1 MADSPITNEGDKQII
16 INMHEEREKII
27 RTESNDLDVSGR
39 ERERERV
46 SGRERESVSGRQ
58 RESVSGRQ
66 RQSLSGSEEEQIDEQ
81 RMLEGLESSYEA
93 NKVKLVTDIKDFI
106 KKEDNTIDDID
117 ISIKADEESQVDKLE
132 RCSSQQSPQQSLA
145 SLQSVPA
152 YSEPVTI
159 REDITLDPDCLNMI
173 DDIYLDCQENLKKFF
188 DSSNI
193 GRINTGLKTKIIN
206 TNKFLQIEIN
216 TGAPGKFLLE
226 INICTSDSAG
236 NIIKLFECVHFSLFT
251 RFENGALTIRGLHFT
266 LPHNIINRSN
276 KRYSHLYIGHKFA
289 ENCLCK
295 IYAANTFIITILKS
309 IGTYFDKQM
318 SISNPAEP
326 AKPSVINFIRLL
338 RLTSGERKAIGQLLI
353 DLGEKYKVYF
363 EALVP
368 ASGPASGAACVAA
381 SGAASGAASV
391 PANGAA
397 SGAASVPANG
407 GGMKI
412 MKYNKVVE
420 KSNSKDGKNTLVNNK
435 ELKINKIKDK
445 IKILK
450 QDKIKNKDK
459 IIKQIKL
466 IEDIKTKIKIEKE
479 RARQKHKEKA
489 SIIKRKASVSKTP
502 TTKPK
507 TPKTPTAKPK
517 TPTAKPKTPKTTTAK
532 PKTTT
537 AKPKTPKTTTTAKP
551 KTTTAKPKTPK
562 TTTTKPKTTKTTTAK
577 PRTPK
582 TPKTTTAKP
591 KTTKRQANK

>member
-1 MADSPITNEGDKQII
+1 MYPDPVAS
-16 INMHEEREKII
+16 
-27 RTESNDLDVSGR
+27 
-39 ERERERV
+39 RV
-46 SGRERESVSGRQ
+46 DG
-58 RESVSGRQ
+58 
-66 RQSLSGSEEEQIDEQ
+66 
-81 RMLEGLESSYEA
+81 
-93 NKVKLVTDIKDFI
+93 
-106 KKEDNTIDDID
+106 
-117 ISIKADEESQVDKLE
+117 
-132 RCSSQQSPQQSLA
+132 
-145 SLQSVPA
+145 
-152 YSEPVTI
+152 
-159 REDITLDPDCLNMI
+159 TLDPDCLNMI
-173 DDIYLDCQENLKKFF
+173 DDIYLDCQNNLRYFF
-188 DSSNI
+188 DRNLI
-193 GRINTGLKTKIIN
+193 DINEKLKTKIIN

-251 RFENGALTIRGLHFT
+251 RFENGVLTIRGLHFT

-276 KRYSHLYIGHKFA
+276 KRYSHLYIGHKLA

-295 IYAANTFIITILKS
+295 IYAANTFIIIILKS

-318 SISNPAEP
+318 SISNPDEP

-368 ASGPASGAACVAA
+368 ASGAASGAACGPASVAACGAASVAA
-381 SGAASGAASV
+381 SGTAGT
-391 PANGAA
+391 
-397 SGAASVPANG
+397 

-479 RARQKHKEKA
+479 RAKQKHKEKA

-502 TTKPK
+502 KTPKTTTTKPKTPKTTTAKPKTPKTTTAKPKTPKTTTAKPKTPKTTTAKPKTPKTTTTKPK
-507 TPKTPTAKPK
+507 TPKTPTTKPK
-517 TPTAKPKTPKTTTAK
+517 TTTTKAKTTTTKPKTTTTKPKTPKTTTAK

-537 AKPKTPKTTTTAKP
+537 AKPKTTTAKP
-551 KTTTAKPKTPK
+551 KTTTAKPKTPR
-562 TTTTKPKTTKTTTAK
+562 TTTTKPKTPKTTTAK
-577 PRTPK
+577 PRTPRTPTAKPK

-591 KTTKRQANK
+591 KTTKRQVSK

>member
-16 INMHEEREKII
+16 INMREEREKII

-46 SGRERESVSGRQ
+46 SGRQRESLSGRQ

-106 KKEDNTIDDID
+106 KNEDKTIDDID

-132 RCSSQQSPQQSLA
+132 RCSSQQSPPQSPPQSPSQSPPQSLPQSLASLA

-368 ASGPASGAACVAA
+368 ASGAAC
-381 SGAASGAASV
+381 G
-391 PANGAA
+391 P
-397 SGAASVPANG
+397 PRT

-479 RARQKHKEKA
+479 RAKQKHKEKA
-489 SIIKRKASVSKTP
+489 SVSKT
-502 TTKPK
+502 
-507 TPKTPTAKPK
+507 
-517 TPTAKPKTPKTTTAK
+517 
-532 PKTTT
+532 
-537 AKPKTPKTTTTAKP
+537 P

-562 TTTTKPKTTKTTTAK
+562 TTTTKPKTPKTTTTKSKTPKTTTAK
-577 PRTPK
+577 PKTTTAKPKTTTAKPKTTTTKPK

-591 KTTKRQANK
+591 KTTKIQVNK

>member
-1 MADSPITNEGDKQII
+1 MADSL
-16 INMHEEREKII
+16 EREEII
-27 RTESNDLDVSGR
+27 RTESNNLDVSGR
-39 ERERERV
+39 EREGV
-46 SGRERESVSGRQ
+46 SGRQRESISGRQRESVSGRQ
-58 RESVSGRQ
+58 RESVSG
-66 RQSLSGSEEEQIDEQ
+66 SEEEQIDEQ
-81 RMLEGLESSYEA
+81 RMLKGLESSYEA
-93 NKVKLVTDIKDFI
+93 NKEKLVTDIKDFI
-106 KKEDNTIDDID
+106 KKKDKTIDDID
-117 ISIKADEESQVDKLE
+117 ISIEVDEESQVDKLK
-132 RCSSQQSPQQSLA
+132 RCPSQQSPQQSLVESPQQSLVESPPQSLA
-145 SLQSVPA
+145 SLATLPA
-152 YSEPVTI
+152 YHDPVTI
-159 REDITLDPDCLNMI
+159 SDDITLDQDCLNMI
-173 DDIYLDCQENLKKFF
+173 DDIYLDCQKNLRKFF

-193 GRINTGLKTKIIN
+193 DTINRGLKSQKFADGT
-206 TNKFLQIEIN
+206 FLQIEIN

-226 INICTSDSAG
+226 INMCTSDRAG
-236 NIIKLFECVHFSLFT
+236 NIIKEFECVHFSLFT
-251 RFENGALTIRGLHFT
+251 RIENGALTIRGLHFT

-276 KRYSHLYIGHKFA
+276 KRYSHLYIGHKLA

-295 IYAANTFIITILKS
+295 IYAANTFIIIILKS

-318 SISNPAEP
+318 SISNPDEP

-368 ASGPASGAACVAA
+368 ASGAASGAACGPASVAA
-381 SGAASGAASV
+381 CGAPSGSPSG
-391 PANGAA
+391 GA
-397 SGAASVPANG
+397 GR

-479 RARQKHKEKA
+479 KAKQKHKEKA
-489 SIIKRKASVSKTP
+489 SVSKTP
-502 TTKPK
+502 KTTTTK
-507 TPKTPTAKPK
+507 
-517 TPTAKPKTPKTTTAK
+517 PKTTTAK

-537 AKPKTPKTTTTAKP
+537 AKPKTPKTP
-551 KTTTAKPKTPK
+551 KTTTTKPKTPKTTTTKPKTPK
-562 TTTTKPKTTKTTTAK
+562 TTTTKPKTTAEK

-582 TPKTTTAKP
+582 TTTTKP
-591 KTTKRQANK
+591 KTTKRQVNK